1 MDTFKQR
8 HIDTIDEAI
17 EVLHTSGYNHT
28 SLKFRLEQI
37 KAKMLESQKRELE
50 KERLASIDRDAKR
63 LEEIGQRLQRLGEQL
78 FLLEPHE
85 VEFRK

>member
-17 EVLHTSGYNHT
+17 EVLHTSGYNFT

-37 KAKMLESQKRELE
+37 KAKMLESQKRET
-50 KERLASIDRDAKR
+50 AKS
-63 LEEIGQRLQRLGEQL
+63 E
-78 FLLEPHE
+78 
-85 VEFRK
+85 